1 MKVLIIEDE
10 RSGSAKLVRQLKA
23 IDSQIVVLDVL
34 QSVEES
40 VNWIVANPAPDLIFM
55 DIQLEDGISFEI
67 FEKVKIYSPVIFTTA
82 YDEYAIK
89 AFKVNS
95 IDYLLKPIAI
105 EDLKQSLEKFNTLH
119 KGFTQRNQTMI
130 SSAKELLPTIKERVL
145 VKIGERYI
153 SVILSKAV
161 CIYSIDKSVFLITD
175 TGASFPLDL
184 SLDKLEKI
192 LNPTLFFRVNRNY
205 IINFN
210 FIKEIITYS
219 SNRLKLILSTHP
231 TAPDI
236 LVSRERVNQFKHWL
250 DR

>member
-23 IDSQIVVLDVL
+23 IDPQIVVLAIL

-40 VNWIVANPAPDLIFM
+40 VNWIIANSTPDLIFM

-67 FEKVKIYSPVIFTTA
+67 FEKVKVNSPVIFTTA

-105 EDLKQSLEKFNTLH
+105 EDLTQSLEKFKTLQ
-119 KGFTQRNQTMI
+119 KGFNLHNQAI
-130 SSAKELLPTIKERVL
+130 LSSSKELLPIIKERVL

-153 SVILSKAV
+153 SIILSKAI

-175 TGASFPLDL
+175 TGASFPLDS

-192 LNPTLFFRVNRNY
+192 IDPSLFFRVNRNY
-205 IINFN
+205 IVNFN
-210 FIKEIITYS
+210 FIKDIITYS
-219 SNRLKLILSTHP
+219 SNRLKLILHTHP

>member
-1 MKVLIIEDE
+1 M
-10 RSGSAKLVRQLKA
+10 
-23 IDSQIVVLDVL
+23 
-34 QSVEES
+34 
-40 VNWIVANPAPDLIFM
+40 VAQYGP
-55 DIQLEDGISFEI
+55 
-67 FEKVKIYSPVIFTTA
+67 
-82 YDEYAIK
+82 EY
-89 AFKVNS
+89 
-95 IDYLLKPIAI
+95 P
-105 EDLKQSLEKFNTLH
+105 
-119 KGFTQRNQTMI
+119 
-130 SSAKELLPTIKERVL
+130 
-145 VKIGERYI
+145 
-153 SVILSKAV
+153 
-161 CIYSIDKSVFLITD
+161 
-175 TGASFPLDL
+175 